1 MSETIESIHSELAE
15 VKHRAANDILT
26 KNEEIQA
33 LRRELEATRRAK
45 QENDE
50 RFQVEAAE
58 AREDAKAAHRMVR
71 SYRSEVL
78 HDAANALETKTLL
91 CDDCPCVNE
100 LRKMASEDLKD
111 DQL

>member
-1 MSETIESIHSELAE
+1 MNDLLA
-15 VKHRAANDILT
+15 KND
-26 KNEEIQA
+26 EINS
-33 LRRELEATRRAK
+33 LHRELEATRRAK

-50 RFQVEAAE
+50 RFQIDAAN

-78 HDAANALETKTLL
+78 HDAANVLANKTLL

-100 LRKMASEDLKD
+100 LRKMAIEILEDF
-111 DQL
+111 QS